1 MLKKLTLDIVA
12 FTLIASSIIACSG
25 SSDLTQRETLLD
37 KNWGRSYETAK
48 YNQILNPEAGKNLE
62 PVVGL
67 DGVAAE
73 NVVNKYDQG
82 FKEKKEAQV
91 TNILKLQ

>member
-37 KNWGRSYETAK
+37 QNWGRSYESAK
-48 YNQILNPEAGKNLE
+48 YNQILNPDAGQNLE
-62 PVVGL
+62 PVMGL

-73 NVVNKYDQG
+73 NSVNKYDQS
-82 FKEKKEAQV
+82 FKEKKQQEV